1 MLLFPPRPGQ
11 TVELPPLPDHLWTN
25 APAPHPNMFSKCGWG
40 AGAMGV
46 QSTTGRGGRF
56 PLITGLDEGA
66 KHFGCM
72 SNRLLHSIGHPTLAL
87 REPQSTL
94 RDRLSTAP
102 DILPAGKGQRWQRF
116 SPCRS
121 GHGCHK
127 LVATGPLRDAGRT
140 LGVHGRGFVVC
151 VGGGCGAPPT
161 AELLASV
168 DKRVV
173 GGAGA
178 GIKSTARNGDPSCGC
193 GASPARREG
202 VPVSVAIHPGVLRR
216 EMARRGWD
224 ATELAK
230 QSRLSQA
237 TVSTALAGR
246 PIAAK
251 SVALIAKALQ
261 RVPPSEVIDSLILYR
276 TKDVELD

>member
-1 MLLFPPRPGQ
+1 
-11 TVELPPLPDHLWTN
+11 VERLRRRSLASGDKRAVRGT
-25 APAPHPNMFSKCGWG
+25 G
-40 AGAMGV
+40 AG
-46 QSTTGRGGRF
+46 RR
-56 PLITGLDEGA
+56 
-66 KHFGCM
+66 
-72 SNRLLHSIGHPTLAL
+72 
-87 REPQSTL
+87 
-94 RDRLSTAP
+94 
-102 DILPAGKGQRWQRF
+102 
-116 SPCRS
+116 
-121 GHGCHK
+121 
-127 LVATGPLRDAGRT
+127 
-140 LGVHGRGFVVC
+140 
-151 VGGGCGAPPT
+151 
-161 AELLASV
+161 
-168 DKRVV
+168 
-173 GGAGA
+173 
-178 GIKSTARNGDPSCGC
+178 STARKGDSLCPCC
-193 GASPARREG
+193 APTAFRQG